1 MLRVIKTNEFDV
13 IIDLMYSKNTNV
25 FGKALYPQFSEC
37 MLHIDAAMCLQRASN
52 LLKPLGLKLKIFDA
66 YRPQSI
72 QQQMWAII
80 PNGQYLADPKTG
92 SNHSRGVAIDV
103 SLIDSNQRELNFGTA
118 IDEMDEKS
126 HHFNLEI
133 DHISY
138 QNRLILLSIMVGA
151 GFKYINNEW
160 WHYELPNSKEYP
172 LLDDS
177 L

>member
-1 MLRVIKTNEFDV
+1 MIKTNEFDV

-37 MLHIDAAMCLQRASN
+37 KLHTDAAICLQRASK
-52 LLKPLGLKLKIFDA
+52 LLKPLGLKIKIFDA

-72 QQQMWAII
+72 QKQMWEMI
-80 PNGQYLADPKTG
+80 PNGKYLADPKIG
-92 SNHSRGVAIDV
+92 SNHSRGVALDI
-103 SLIDSNQRELNFGTA
+103 SLIDANQCELSFGTA
-118 IDEMDEKS
+118 IDEMDVKS
-126 HHFNLEI
+126 HHFNLEV
-133 DHISY
+133 DQESY
-138 QNRLILLSIMVGA
+138 HNRLTLLSIMVGA